1 MKREEALRRLAEERA
16 STLGQ
21 RHRLTETFDDIVE
34 ASRDSNI
41 DDEHDT
47 EGATIAVE
55 RQMAASLDRE
65 AAGRLA
71 LIDRAVARV
80 DAGTYGRC
88 LGCGGTISDGRLE
101 ARPAAELCIE
111 CAQTATKRRR

>member
-47 EGATIAVE
+47 EGTTVAAE
-55 RQMAASLDRE
+55 RSLVSSLDRE
-65 AAGRLA
+65 AGERLQA
-71 LIDRAVARV
+71 IDRALTRV
-80 DAGTYGRC
+80 DAGTYGICLRC
-88 LGCGGTISDGRLE
+88 GEPISDIRLDT
-101 ARPAAELCIE
+101 RPAAEFCIT
-111 CAQTATKRRR
+111 CAQPRRR